1 MIFHCQKKGSVRM
14 RKAMKKLGMSFPFA
28 FVGAVAASLLV
39 RGALG
44 DVRTFNSCQGG
55 VCRNKKCE

>member
-1 MIFHCQKKGSVRM
+1 M

-28 FVGAVAASLLV
+28 VVGAVAASLLV